1 MAVALVDH
9 THNAANDASHLVR
22 TLRTFRR
29 LCAVLA
35 GIVVVFSIALSALT
49 FAATDKGL
57 GPELFGRHFL
67 VVRSGSMEP
76 SLRTGALA
84 VTQPISPEDVSSIPV
99 GTVIAYRSLANP
111 EMLIM
116 HRVVAR
122 TSNVQG
128 DVQYVT
134 KGDANI
140 VEDSLLLDSSRV
152 VGTLS
157 SSVAHAG
164 YVVTALQRG
173 QLLRLVLLAFVL
185 VSTAVV
191 LSNWATRSES
201 LIKTEETT

>member
-1 MAVALVDH
+1 MALALVDH
-9 THNAANDASHLVR
+9 VHNTTNDTSHLVR
-22 TLRTFRR
+22 VLRAFR
-29 LCAVLA
+29 LVTATLA
-35 GIVVVFSIALSALT
+35 GVVVAITVVLSALT
-49 FAATDKGL
+49 YAATDKGL

-76 SLRTGALA
+76 SLQTGAIA
-84 VTQPISPEDVSSIPV
+84 VTRPISPQEVSRIRV
-99 GTVIAYRSLANP
+99 GTVVAFRSLANP

-116 HRVVAR
+116 HRVIAR
-122 TSNVQG
+122 TANGSG
-128 DVQYVT
+128 DVQFVT
-134 KGDANI
+134 KGDANV

-157 SSVAHAG
+157 SSVSHAG

-185 VSTAVV
+185 VSAAVV

-201 LIKTEETT
+201 SIKTKETT